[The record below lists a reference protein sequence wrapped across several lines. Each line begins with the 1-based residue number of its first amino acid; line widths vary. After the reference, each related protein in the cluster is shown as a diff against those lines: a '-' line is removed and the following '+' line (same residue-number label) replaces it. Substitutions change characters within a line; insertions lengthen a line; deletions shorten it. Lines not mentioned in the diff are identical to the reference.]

1 MLCWHVI
8 AIIATQWLTEVLR
21 LSATCT
27 SAELKVRRTQYL
39 HCQWSGFLQCERVF
53 VYINR
58 PCRTTCLL
66 STVAATCSSG
76 QPQRMS
82 HMKQRT
88 KSVQKNKTNV
98 HICTQVDT
106 SFWALKHRM
115 KEINCPLSQNC
126 TRYPH
131 HLFKRIR
138 KGEERLSCGL
148 IIMCHYNCKHR
159 DKLKPLDTS

>member
-21 LSATCT
+21 LSATST

-39 HCQWSGFLQCERVF
+39 HCQWSGLLQCERVF

-58 PCRTTCLL
+58 PCRTTGLL
-66 STVAATCSSG
+66 STVANRRGWVTSNKELNLSKKT
-76 QPQRMS
+76 
-82 HMKQRT
+82 KQ
-88 KSVQKNKTNV
+88 NV
-98 HICTQVDT
+98 HICAQGDMCRI

-115 KEINCPLSQNC
+115 KEMNCPLSQNC
-126 TRYPH
+126 IRYPH

-138 KGEERLSCGL
+138 NGEERLSWGL
-148 IIMCHYNCKHR
+148 IIMCHYNCKRR